1 MDKKKI
7 VIKDQIK
14 NIGVCTVE
22 LRLFEGVIAKLKL
35 NIVAE

>member
-14 NIGVCTVE
+14 NLGGCTVE
-22 LRLFEGVIAKLKL
+22 LKLFEGVIAKLKL